1 MTHVYGHYFI
11 RPVSLTLLATIPL
24 IVCTGHSAAMVF
36 TLSGSLAEKEYWL
49 DKVMTLYVLQRIA
62 ACTNILCILCGILT
76 SLPGVWVKYLS
87 F

>member
-1 MTHVYGHYFI
+1 MIHVYGHYFI
-11 RPVSLTLLATIPL
+11 RPLSLTLPAAIPMG
-24 IVCTGHSAAMVF
+24 VCTGHLAAMVF
-36 TLSGSLAEKEYWL
+36 TLSVSLAEKQYWL

-76 SLPGVWVKYLS
+76 SLTGVWVKYLS

>member
-1 MTHVYGHYFI
+1 MPHVYSHYFI
-11 RPVSLTLLATIPL
+11 RPVSLTLSATIPL
-24 IVCTGHSAAMVF
+24 GVCTGHSATVIF
-36 TLSGSLAEKEYWL
+36 TLSGSLTEKQHWL

-62 ACTNILCILCGILT
+62 ACTNILCILRGIFT